1 MTRGSLFRRVKI
13 LYMIPALSIFLHI
26 FFKIS
31 PNWLIFH
38 MHVSDDSSN
47 KFCKFDEIW
56 RTLKRCGKF
65 VVFLGL
71 TDGIFMKNF

>member
-1 MTRGSLFRRVKI
+1 
-13 LYMIPALSIFLHI
+13 
-26 FFKIS
+26 
-31 PNWLIFH
+31 

-47 KFCKFDEIW
+47 KFCKSDEIW

-71 TDGIFMKNF
+71 TDGIFMKKKLILQMGSNFTCMFQIMISINFVSLMILGKL